1 MTETPKEYSGF
12 GVRLIAWLIDGLLLG
27 VAMGIVMT
35 PLLIGLIGGLMAAAS
50 RSMTER
56 GDVDEAEAMAMVLAA
71 TGGIFL
77 IVVLVS
83 VVQVL
88 YLVLFI
94 GLKGQ
99 TPGKMFMG
107 IKVVDEQGG
116 VPGIGRAIMR
126 EVIGKFLSGLLF
138 DLGFLWAAWDPQRQT
153 WHDKIATTWVVSAK

>member
-27 VAMGIVMT
+27 VAMGVVMT
-35 PLLIGLIGGLMAAAS
+35 PLLIGLIGGLTAVAS
-50 RSMTER
+50 RSVTEG
-56 GDVDEAEAMAMVLAA
+56 GDLDDAEIAAMVLAA
-71 TGGIFL
+71 TGAIFL
-77 IVVLVS
+77 IAVLAF

-88 YLVLFI
+88 YLVLFT

-153 WHDKIATTWVVSAK
+153 WHDKIATTWVV